1 METMAVP
8 EDMLCQTMTSPLV
21 MPFVWGI
28 LFGMWLPGELAR
40 DSGSMLSGTSLL
52 FEGHTVVYLILNVG
66 ITEGKFIIL
75 L

>member
-1 METMAVP
+1 
-8 EDMLCQTMTSPLV
+8 LCDDDDVATGDALRLGHP
-21 MPFVWGI
+21 VWHV
-28 LFGMWLPGELAR
+28 PGELAR